1 MIYSIQA
8 RDIGIDRNVFFFFW
22 GANMHPIWDLCF
34 YVSVKNSW
42 TNSPAV
48 SCFHI
53 WMLVDMSYELNLFL
67 PVCGLGKFVREL
79 RYNKQETP
87 SKNT

>member
-1 MIYSIQA
+1 
-8 RDIGIDRNVFFFFW
+8 
-22 GANMHPIWDLCF
+22 
-34 YVSVKNSW
+34 
-42 TNSPAV
+42 
-48 SCFHI
+48 
-53 WMLVDMSYELNLFL
+53 MLVDMSYELNLFL